1 LYDKLFPAVQI
12 SDGGKKTYS
21 SLSMAWFKGK
31 SKGNQS
37 WFLPMFF
44 LETQIILSIF
54 SERKSG

>member
-1 LYDKLFPAVQI
+1 VQI

-44 LETQIILSIF
+44 LETQIILAIF